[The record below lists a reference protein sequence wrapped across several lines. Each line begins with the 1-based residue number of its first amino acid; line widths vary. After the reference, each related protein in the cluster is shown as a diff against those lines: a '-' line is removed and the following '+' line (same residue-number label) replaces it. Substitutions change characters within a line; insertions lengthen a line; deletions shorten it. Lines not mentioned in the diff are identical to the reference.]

1 MCEQQRAP
9 TLVQVYSGT
18 REKKA
23 HSAVTV
29 HESLC
34 SVRARNAG
42 MLCTLQD
49 ELTSARATCD
59 EHASALADLTLRAA
73 RAEAAATDALERL
86 ASASADGLVVSDALT
101 VRCGIR
107 CEPMHCIAASEPYAS
122 LCSVWRSCDTKSR
135 AQRPIASAAARRW
148 SSCSRCS
155 RMRCDLFR
163 LVHAGMW
170 RSCTGSSRSRMR
182 DRPIAA
188 MCFVMCLFVCSC
200 WRQRKWPPRATWM
213 QTRNGSAST
222 RPQHRPSSR

>member
-29 HESLC
+29 HESLALYAHETLY
-34 SVRARNAG
+34 VV
-42 MLCTLQD
+42 LQD
-49 ELTSARATCD
+49 ELSSARSTCD
-59 EHASALADLTLRAA
+59 EQASALADLTLRAA

-107 CEPMHCIAASEPYAS
+107 CEPMHSIAASEPYAS
-122 LCSVWRSCDTKSR
+122 LCSVWKSCDTKSR

-155 RMRCDLFR
+155 RMRCD
-163 LVHAGMW
+163 
-170 RSCTGSSRSRMR
+170 
-182 DRPIAA
+182 
-188 MCFVMCLFVCSC
+188 
-200 WRQRKWPPRATWM
+200 
-213 QTRNGSAST
+213 
-222 RPQHRPSSR
+222 